1 MNGYPFLDN
10 KLEFHHTTVAA
21 DVMRPRPTEKDPLWA
36 LPQDSMTVEE
46 LEHVVQS
53 GPNGFPIVVSR
64 ENQYLVGFVLRKELQ
79 VALGK
84 LLGHFAVALLFGVT
98 LFPLFRSGGSQVQ
111 TYRRTTNQS
120 ICQRKVQLHRLITFT
135 SYSFICETSLSRATE
150 QTMAEVYGQQV
161 EDMDYCIY
169 VL

>member
-79 VALGK
+79 VALGRTQCY
-84 LLGHFAVALLFGVT
+84 AVISAFQTDT
-98 LFPLFRSGGSQVQ
+98 LSMYDVSWPWGLCCVD
-111 TYRRTTNQS
+111 
-120 ICQRKVQLHRLITFT
+120 
-135 SYSFICETSLSRATE
+135 A
-150 QTMAEVYGQQV
+150 
-161 EDMDYCIY
+161 
-169 VL
+169 

>member
-79 VALGK
+79 VALGEK
-84 LLGHFAVALLFGVT
+84 
-98 LFPLFRSGGSQVQ
+98 
-111 TYRRTTNQS
+111 
-120 ICQRKVQLHRLITFT
+120 I
-135 SYSFICETSLSRATE
+135 
-150 QTMAEVYGQQV
+150 
-161 EDMDYCIY
+161 
-169 VL
+169 